1 MMIDESQL
9 SRNRS
14 FFLLWS
20 GNAMSLVGF
29 HGARIAYPLLV
40 LATTDSP
47 AAAGW
52 VRFALGAPILIFQIP
67 SGIAADRFDRLR
79 ILMICQVVGLL
90 AVCLVATSVLV
101 EARHLGTLVAVAA
114 FVEGTVYV
122 FVEVCELGAIQD
134 VLSAEQRPAAFAF
147 LEAEQPIALLLG
159 RAAGGTIY
167 GLARWLP
174 FIVDA
179 ATYLY
184 CLVAL
189 ALIRP
194 NRTRSAPADLAS
206 RSELRDIGAGMRVVW
221 HEPLLR
227 ASTAT
232 IGMSNLIIQIVLLL
246 LLFELQTTG
255 YPAWTIGVVLSAWAS
270 EESWVRSAPLVYRP
284 IVGTA
289 GLSRQPVGVDGAAR
303 ADSGERQPDCAC
315 GVLGRSRRSRRRIE
329 CRVDPV
335 PGRHHSETYTRPRT
349 CRHAS
354 GQQQCGC
361 VGCARRR
368 LSARHVRV
376 RSGAVGDPGS
386 NVHPRGRRQPC
397 IPASENL
404 LGGGIGA
411 VAVNPDGF
419 RFEFPQ
425 REQEA
430 MKISKSQGGSE

>member
-52 VRFALGAPILIFQIP
+52 VGFALGAPILIFQIP

-255 YPAWTIGVVLSAWAS
+255 YPAWTIGVVLSAAGIGGILGA
-270 EESWVRSAPLVYRP
+270 VGAPWF
-284 IVGTA
+284 TA
-289 GLSRQPVGVDGAAR
+289 
-303 ADSGERQPDCAC
+303 
-315 GVLGRSRRSRRRIE
+315 
-329 CRVDPV
+329 
-335 PGRHHSETYTRPRT
+335 
-349 CRHAS
+349 
-354 GQQQCGC
+354 
-361 VGCARRR
+361 R
-368 LSARHVRV
+368 LSARLVYRASLWVWTVLLVPIAVSDNPIVLAVCWGGVGGVGVVSNVALTLYRVAIIPKHTLGRALAAMRLVSNSAVALGALAAGYLLATFGSGVVRWV
-376 RSGAVGDPGS
+376 TLAAMFILAVGAS
-386 NVHPRGRRQPC
+386 RASQRPRTSLVA
-397 IPASENL
+397 AS
-404 LGGGIGA
+404 G
-411 VAVNPDGF
+411 PS
-419 RFEFPQ
+419 P
-425 REQEA
+425 
-430 MKISKSQGGSE
+430 